1 MKALWTAFLAF
12 SLALAPSFDLAAG
25 GGLDLTIEGLV
36 WAVIYL
42 IIAACIIGL
51 LYYLVV
57 VLIGPLLPPPFARWV
72 RIAFL
77 ILVVLFAIVFLLH
90 LLGRIH

>member
-1 MKALWTAFLAF
+1 MKTLSL
-12 SLALAPSFDLAAG
+12 LALMCLVAIPSAVQAAP
-25 GGLDLTIEGLV
+25 GLDLSIQGLV

-57 VLIGPLLPPPFARWV
+57 VLIGPMLPPPFAQWV

-77 ILVVLFAIVFLLH
+77 ILVVLFAIVFLLS